1 MPPDQDPAPRE
12 QRLVFGEDPELYDK
26 ARAGYPADLV
36 SEVMS
41 FGSLVRGDRAVEVGA
56 GTGKATVAF
65 ARAGLQ
71 ITAIE
76 PSPEMAAVSSRNCAA
91 FPEVSVVVSAF
102 EDWDGGGE
110 LRDLVFAAQSW
121 HWIDPSVR
129 YAKAATLLRDG
140 GTLALMWHRTD
151 WAGEELHDELDE
163 LYRRVD
169 PELRERNPGF
179 PGLDW
184 AAQDDLLIAEIE
196 ASGFFE
202 GAEDRTFHRVDT
214 FGADGFVNLLATQSD
229 HRLLP
234 DERRI
239 ALFSELRGLIER
251 HGGTVEVPHATWLIM
266 VRRSSTTR
274 SRHPSPTPGAG
285 GRT

>member
-1 MPPDQDPAPRE
+1 MQEVAPVPPDPGSAPRE

-26 ARAGYPADLV
+26 ARAGYPAGLV

-41 FGSLVRGDRAVEVGA
+41 FGSLGRGDRAVEVGA

-76 PSPEMAAVSSRNCAA
+76 PSPEMAAVASRNCAD
-91 FPEVSVVVSAF
+91 FPDVSVVVSSF

-110 LRDLVFAAQSW
+110 PRDLVFAAQSW

-129 YAKAATLLRDG
+129 YAKAAALLRDG

-151 WAGEELHDELDE
+151 WSGEVLHDELDE

-169 PELRERNPGF
+169 PDLRERNPGF
-179 PGLDW
+179 PGLNWSAKEDVVV
-184 AAQDDLLIAEIE
+184 AEIR
-196 ASGFFE
+196 ASGLFE
-202 GAEDRTFHRVDT
+202 GIQDRTFRRLDT
-214 FGADGFVNLLATQSD
+214 FSADTFVNLLATQSD

-234 DERRI
+234 DERRN
-239 ALFSELRGLIER
+239 ALFSEIRAVIGR
-251 HGGTVEVPHATWLIM
+251 HGGTVEVPHATWLVM
-266 VRRSSTTR
+266 ARRSST
-274 SRHPSPTPGAG
+274 
-285 GRT
+285 